1 MNYSCAIVFLQFVI
15 FNFIG
20 FIMKKIIFALSL
32 ALASFTASAALNES
46 FVSSDNKVFSLH
58 NVREV
63 TFPTGSVLLT
73 YAQGDTSGA
82 YLQDVGGGTQA
93 KIKGSAAFT
102 QFVQLGTTGRY
113 FNVKYARYVT
123 CDSQGTNI
131 GWTNAGAQS
140 LNDGCQLFNSIKNVS
155 Q

>member
-1 MNYSCAIVFLQFVI
+1 MIKSKFEIAVVT
-15 FNFIG
+15 
-20 FIMKKIIFALSL
+20 ALMCV
-32 ALASFTASAALNES
+32 ASMSYAALNES

-63 TFPTGSVLLT
+63 TFPAGSVTLT

-123 CDSQGTNI
+123 CDNQGTNI

>member
-1 MNYSCAIVFLQFVI
+1 
-15 FNFIG
+15 
-20 FIMKKIIFALSL
+20 MKKFIL
-32 ALASFTASAALNES
+32 AVSFLFASFSAFAALNES

-63 TFPTGSVLLT
+63 TFPTGSVSLT
-73 YAQGDTSGA
+73 FAQGDTSGA

-113 FNVKYARYVT
+113 FNVKYARYVI
-123 CDSQGTNI
+123 CESAGTTI
-131 GWTNAGAQS
+131 GWTNAGSQTLS
-140 LNDGCQLFNSIKNVS
+140 DGCQLFNSIKNVS

>member
-1 MNYSCAIVFLQFVI
+1 
-15 FNFIG
+15 
-20 FIMKKIIFALSL
+20 MKKIIFAVSMF
-32 ALASFTASAALNES
+32 LASFSAMAALNES

-63 TFPTGSVLLT
+63 TFPTGQVVLT
-73 YAQGDTSGA
+73 FAQGDTSGA
-82 YLQDVGGGTQA
+82 YLQDVGGGAQT

-113 FNVKYARYVT
+113 FNVKYARYVI
-123 CDSQGTNI
+123 CESAGTTI
-131 GWTNAGAQS
+131 GWTNAGSQTLS
-140 LNDGCQLFNSIKNVS
+140 DGCQLFNSIKNVS

>member
-1 MNYSCAIVFLQFVI
+1 
-15 FNFIG
+15 
-20 FIMKKIIFALSL
+20 MKKIIFAASLFFASLS
-32 ALASFTASAALNES
+32 AFATLNES

-58 NVREV
+58 NVREI
-63 TFPTGSVLLT
+63 TFPAGAVTLT
-73 YAQGDTSGA
+73 FAQGETSGT
-82 YLQDVGGGTQA
+82 YLQDIGGGTQS

-113 FNVKYARYVT
+113 FNPKYARYIT
-123 CDSQGTNI
+123 CDSSGTNI

-140 LNDGCQLFNSIKNVS
+140 LNDGCQLFNSIKNLS

>member
-1 MNYSCAIVFLQFVI
+1 
-15 FNFIG
+15 
-20 FIMKKIIFALSL
+20 MKKLFIAASL
-32 ALASFTASAALNES
+32 FLASFTASAALNES

-63 TFPTGSVLLT
+63 TFPTGQVVLT
-73 YAQGDTSGA
+73 FAQGDTSGGFLA
-82 YLQDVGGGTQA
+82 DAGGGTQA

-123 CDSQGTNI
+123 CDSSGTNI
-131 GWTNAGAQS
+131 GWTGVGSQS

>member
-1 MNYSCAIVFLQFVI
+1 
-15 FNFIG
+15 
-20 FIMKKIIFALSL
+20 MKKLLLSMAL
-32 ALASFTASAALNES
+32 ALCAFSASAALNES
-46 FVSSDNKVFSLH
+46 FVSSDNKVFTLN

-63 TFPTGSVLLT
+63 SFPAGQVLLT
-73 YAQGDTSGA
+73 FATGDTSGGF
-82 YLQDVGGGTQA
+82 LQDVGGGTQA

-113 FNVKYARYVT
+113 FNAKYARYIT
-123 CDSQGTNI
+123 CDSSGTNL
-131 GWTNAGAQS
+131 GWTGVGSQS

>member
-1 MNYSCAIVFLQFVI
+1 
-15 FNFIG
+15 
-20 FIMKKIIFALSL
+20 MKKLFLSMALCLCAFS
-32 ALASFTASAALNES
+32 ASAALNES

-63 TFPTGSVLLT
+63 TFPTGQVVLT
-73 YAQGDTSGA
+73 FAQGDTSGG
-82 YLQDVGGGTQA
+82 YLADVGGGTQT

-123 CDSQGTNI
+123 CDSSGTNI
-131 GWTNAGAQS
+131 GWTNAGSQS

>member
-1 MNYSCAIVFLQFVI
+1 
-15 FNFIG
+15 
-20 FIMKKIIFALSL
+20 MKKTLSL
-32 ALASFTASAALNES
+32 LLFSVVALFSLTASAALNES
-46 FVSSDNKVFSLH
+46 FVSSDNKVFSLN

-63 TFPTGSVLLT
+63 SFPSGQVLLT
-73 YAQGDTSGA
+73 FATGDTSGGF
-82 YLQDVGGGTQA
+82 LQDVGGGTQA

-123 CDSQGTNI
+123 CDSSGTNI
-131 GWTNAGAQS
+131 GWTGVGSQS

>member
-1 MNYSCAIVFLQFVI
+1 
-15 FNFIG
+15 
-20 FIMKKIIFALSL
+20 MKKIIFAASMF
-32 ALASFTASAALNES
+32 LASFTASAALNES

-63 TFPTGSVLLT
+63 TFPTGQVVLT
-73 YAQGDTSGA
+73 FAQGDTSGA
-82 YLQDVGGGTQA
+82 YLQDVGGGTQT

-113 FNVKYARYVT
+113 FNVKYARYVI
-123 CDSQGTNI
+123 CESAGTTI
-131 GWTNAGAQS
+131 GWTNAGSQTLS
-140 LNDGCQLFNSIKNVS
+140 DGCQLFNSVKNVS